1 MRHDRSSASTC
12 GTGKD
17 AEFWFLTDYVNL
29 GTSFANII
37 YIDVE
42 AELTLCFNPGTNS
55 YVPCY
60 SKYFEVY
67 LYRGKYEP
75 HSIYVALN
83 DLHTFSPLYNVSN
96 HTVPGA
102 ELSSRSNQTFSFLQ
116 NNSHWVTFAVRSRGA
131 CGEIFGMKMYYYECE
146 ETFINGVHFQ
156 NNLSPSI
163 GFKNVTGDCSGNS
176 LPLHNTTNLIGFC
189 HSNGSWS
196 TGQETKCL
204 CIRGYHPSK
213 TTECSR
219 K

>member
-1 MRHDRSSASTC
+1 M
-12 GTGKD
+12 
-17 AEFWFLTDYVNL
+17 
-29 GTSFANII
+29 I

-42 AELTLCFNPGTNS
+42 AELTLCYHPGTNS
-55 YVPCY
+55 YVPCF

-67 LYRGKYEP
+67 LYRGKYKQRSFEN
-75 HSIYVALN
+75 VLG
-83 DLHTFSPLYNVSN
+83 DLLSRFSALYNI
-96 HTVPGA
+96 
-102 ELSSRSNQTFSFLQ
+102 SRQTFSFLQ
-116 NNSHWVTFAVRSRGA
+116 YNSRWVTFAVRSRGA
-131 CGEIFGMKMYYYECE
+131 CGEIFGMKVYYNECE
-146 ETFINGVHFQ
+146 ETFINSVHFK

-196 TGQETKCL
+196 IGQETKCL

-213 TTECSR
+213 ATGCSR